1 MRFSDNR
8 QVECTLRGIAQYP
21 DHMDRTRREE
31 SVRRF
36 PASQRAR
43 RAPRRPAADTSAV
56 ESAVV
61 MAPTIENRPTPSASL
76 RHTVGARNGAP
87 RFAEA
92 AGSRRALSSAV
103 GCRRLPGRLVF
114 SAAEHEVGPPPPRSG
129 FGEISPKRRRHTLC
143 AKAELFGAGA
153 HRGPLCAVRMLRI
166 REPNIARAPGGVA
179 AVSDAQDGPFR
190 PASATS
196 SRRSRAAC
204 AERSENP
211 GAGRGSDTCGASRRS
226 AWRPRRA
233 C

>member
-1 MRFSDNR
+1 MPRRVRMRFSDNR

-61 MAPTIENRPTPSASL
+61 LAPTIENRPTPSASL

-153 HRGPLCAVRMLRI
+153 PPRAAVRCS
-166 REPNIARAPGGVA
+166 NAAHSRAEY
-179 AVSDAQDGPFR
+179 R
-190 PASATS
+190 TS
-196 SRRSRAAC
+196 SWRC
-204 AERSENP
+204 
-211 GAGRGSDTCGASRRS
+211 GGRQ
-226 AWRPRRA
+226 RRA
-233 C
+233 RWSFSPRERD